1 MSPRFS
7 PMLSPSSSSCSQSN
21 SSWYSLLN
29 TISRAGG
36 PSSFDVLIRSK
47 SFRSADGSQSDIIAD
62 LAFSLAPATFTC
74 MIGPSGCG
82 KTTTLRILLGLET
95 DYDGEI
101 ALPSSETRIS
111 AVFQEPRLLPW
122 RTVDQNIR
130 LAQAGGHGLDLEP
143 LYQILGL
150 EGLADRYPGELSL
163 GMERRVAL
171 ARAFAVMPDILLLDE
186 PFVSLDE
193 HTADRLREL
202 LVDLARLHRVTVLMV
217 THNVREAVRLADRLL
232 LMNGRPARIAA
243 EIAVPLP
250 PQERRGPTFDRVLSD
265 LEDRYPEIIRA

>member
-1 MSPRFS
+1 M
-7 PMLSPSSSSCSQSN
+7 
-21 SSWYSLLN
+21 N

-36 PSSFDVLIRSK
+36 QSSLDVLIRSK

-95 DYDGEI
+95 DYYGEI

-122 RTVDQNIR
+122 RTIDQNIR

-250 PQERRGPTFDRVLSD
+250 PQERRGPTFDRYLSD
-265 LEDRYPEIIRA
+265 LEDRTPRSSEPDEQQDRGFLSP

>member
-1 MSPRFS
+1 MNSTSP
-7 PMLSPSSSSCSQSN
+7 
-21 SSWYSLLN
+21 
-29 TISRAGG
+29 AGG
-36 PSSFDVLIRSK
+36 PSPLDVLIRSK
-47 SFRSADGSQSDIIAD
+47 SFKSADGSRSDIIAD
-62 LAFSLAPATFTC
+62 LAFSLEPGTFTC
-74 MIGPSGCG
+74 LIGPSGCG

-95 DYDGEI
+95 DYDGKI
-101 ALPSSETRIS
+101 TLPTSDIRIS

-130 LAQAGGHGLDLEP
+130 LAQAGGHGLHLEP
-143 LYQILGL
+143 LYRTLGL

-202 LVDLARLHRVTVLMV
+202 LVELARLQHVTVLMV
-217 THNVREAVRLADRLL
+217 THNVREAVRLGDRLL
-232 LMNGRPARIAA
+232 LMSGQPARIVAD
-243 EIAVPLP
+243 IPVPL
-250 PQERRGPTFDRVLSD
+250 QANARRGTEYDRFLTA
-265 LEDRYPEIIRA
+265 LEKRHAEIIRI